1 MFTTDSR
8 TENFLTAMG
17 IMFEYRNG
25 LKLPDDFAKGSIE
38 MGRRHLFDF
47 KTNTN
52 ACGPQA
58 ALIEGFAALG
68 RALQPAIQAM
78 NQFAER
84 CIANRRM
91 RLALMRGNLA
101 QWNWYA
107 TEHLR
112 RCQY

>member
-1 MFTTDSR
+1 MAQVGTK
-8 TENFLTAMG
+8 G
-17 IMFEYRNG
+17 KIMRSE
-25 LKLPDDFAKGSIE
+25 KASMSVPV
-38 MGRRHLFDF
+38 
-47 KTNTN
+47 
-52 ACGPQA
+52 QA

-78 NQFAER
+78 NQFTER

-91 RLALMRGNLA
+91 RLALMRGNVA

-112 RCQY
+112 RCQSN